1 MSKFLRIAAISAI
14 ALSTAP
20 ATADQIVTSQ
30 QTLRIVVPVH
40 DIQRGETIVDSDLTY
55 QMVTGD
61 RPLGGVAVSM
71 SELDGKEA
79 RRFLQTGNAVRTDD
93 VRRPVLVT
101 KGSTVTM
108 TFEEPG
114 ITLTAVGRAT
124 TEGGMGET
132 VTITNPVSYR
142 QITGVVTGPGTVRA
156 GDVTNV
162 DSKQVASA
170 AKP

>member
-1 MSKFLRIAAISAI
+1 MRAIFSI
-14 ALSTAP
+14 LALSAATLAVAPVLAAQPAQTAN
-20 ATADQIVTSQ
+20 V
-30 QTLRIVVPVH
+30 RIVVPVH

-71 SELDGKEA
+71 GELDGKEA
-79 RRFLQTGNAVRTDD
+79 RRYIQAGDAVRTDD
-93 VRRPVLVT
+93 VRLPVLVT

-114 ITLTAVGRAT
+114 ITLTASGRAT
-124 TEGGMGET
+124 SEGGMGET
-132 VTITNPVSYR
+132 VTIVNPVSYR

-156 GDVTNV
+156 GDVTP
-162 DSKQVASA
+162 VATTKVA
-170 AKP
+170 DTTKP

>member
-1 MSKFLRIAAISAI
+1 MRAMVRIL
-14 ALSTAP
+14 ALSAATLAVAPVLAAQPAPTA
-20 ATADQIVTSQ
+20 TV
-30 QTLRIVVPVH
+30 RIVVPVH

-55 QMVTGD
+55 QMVTAD

-79 RRFLQTGNAVRTDD
+79 RRFIQSGEAVRTDD
-93 VRRPVLVT
+93 VRLPVLVA

-114 ITLTAVGRAT
+114 ISLTATGRAT
-124 TEGGMGET
+124 SEGGMGET
-132 VTITNPVSYR
+132 VTVGNPVSYR
-142 QITGVVTGPGTVRA
+142 QITGVVTGPGAVRA
-156 GDVTNV
+156 GDVTPIT
-162 DSKQVASA
+162 STTVADA